1 MGQRQDKTEIE
12 YGDDCLTCFEPGKT
26 PLYAYARFSK
36 IIKCTIGEPD
46 LCKTPPN
53 DKVFKL
59 TQFAEEPCVW
69 RHIGTYWRVFFRIAG
84 APPGE
89 NYLLLDTPA
98 MLAYFRAFFD
108 DCIEEG
114 QVLHNVNPACN
125 GLYCGTGGIGV
136 VTWRL
141 ETLKVMGLI

>member
-1 MGQRQDKTEIE
+1 MGQRQNKEEII
-12 YGDDCLTCFEPGKT
+12 YGDDCLTCFEEGET
-26 PLYAYARFSK
+26 PKYVYARFSK
-36 IIKCTIGEPD
+36 IRKCTIGDPD
-46 LCKTPPN
+46 LCITPAN

-59 TQFAEEPCVW
+59 EQFAEEPCVW
-69 RHIGTYWRVFFRIAG
+69 RHLGTYWRAFFRIAG

-89 NYLLLDTPA
+89 NYLLLDSTR
-98 MLAYFRAFFD
+98 MLPYFRAFFD

-114 QVLHNVNPACN
+114 QVLHNVNPECN
-125 GLYCGTGGIGV
+125 GMYCGTGGLGV